1 MKALFKLLENARIT
15 LQQPVRISSFQV
27 GTSVVYAESES
38 ACWIALT
45 LNNRSISIFYSAKM
59 CSSTCSSYSHYQS

>member
-38 ACWIALT
+38 AC
-45 LNNRSISIFYSAKM
+45 
-59 CSSTCSSYSHYQS
+59 